1 MVDRT
6 ITRSNIK
13 EMAQRETLEKI
24 QEYAREA
31 RERQV
36 DLVDF
41 DASSTEARLAQ
52 TVKELQARVQE
63 QQAALDKVRLL
74 QVSQNLIN
82 LFSFVQER

>member
-1 MVDRT
+1 
-6 ITRSNIK
+6 
-13 EMAQRETLEKI
+13 MAQRETLEKI

-82 LFSFVQER
+82 LFS